1 MVSPLSKDDEGFSL
15 ERREHDVGPLVEGKG
30 DVCRPLCVI
39 SSEGLVVES
48 LEPKDSK
55 MVNLEVCCD
64 EGVSG
69 FRCPN
74 RGPLAVESLSD
85 PLFQKFVSFSKL
97 VGLPDEKE
105 IASLLRKMESIKGR
119 SVLVVKRRPSSTPCF
134 IRELCNLECSINYR
148 NSNKERSPSN
158 GRDMVCK

>member
-55 MVNLEVCCD
+55 MVNLEVCSD

-105 IASLLRKMESIKGR
+105 IASLLRKMESIKGC
-119 SVLVVKRRPSSTPCF
+119 SVSVVK
-134 IRELCNLECSINYR
+134 
-148 NSNKERSPSN
+148 
-158 GRDMVCK
+158 